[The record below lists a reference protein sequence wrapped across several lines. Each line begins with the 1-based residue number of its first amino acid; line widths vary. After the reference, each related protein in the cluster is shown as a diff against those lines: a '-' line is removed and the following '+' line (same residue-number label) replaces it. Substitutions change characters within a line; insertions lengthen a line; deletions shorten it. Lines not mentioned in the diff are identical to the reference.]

1 MERFAIELHNAVVR
15 RLTLD
20 GESHHMYPDAWSETR
35 TVEIEAEG
43 PGQALEKVEQTYPR
57 ARGFI
62 IENIRH
68 Q

>member
-1 MERFAIELHNAVVR
+1 MGRFAIELHNAVVR
-15 RLTLD
+15 SLTLD
-20 GESHHMYPDAWSETR
+20 GESHHTYADIWSETR

-43 PGQALEKVEQTYPR
+43 PSQALEKVELTYPR

>member
-1 MERFAIELHNAVVR
+1 MGRFAVEIHNAVVR
-15 RLTLD
+15 RLAKD
-20 GESHHMYPDAWSETR
+20 GESHHMYADIWSETR

-43 PGQALEKVEQTYPR
+43 PDDAREKAEQTFPR